1 MATRKTKV
9 YKKVVTKSLSAE
21 VTPTYDA
28 LVSAIESLV
37 RDARTGLKAALNTI
51 MLQTYWRT
59 GEYIVEYEQHGRD
72 RAVYGDGLMRRLAHD
87 LTLRL
92 GRGFAHSNLN
102 YMRKFYLV
110 SQKIQTSGFFGKG
123 QTSGFLTWS
132 HYLEIL
138 RADDPLEIA
147 FYAKECENSK
157 WSVRELHRQMQSM
170 LFHRIALSRD
180 KKGVLALAN
189 KGDHVRKPE
198 DILRDP
204 YVLEFAGLPVAERLK
219 ESRLHSALVEH
230 LRDFLLELGR
240 GFSFV
245 ASQYRIPLNTDHPCR
260 VDLVFYNFLLK
271 CFVLIDLK
279 RGMVK
284 HQDIGQM
291 NMYLNYFKSEVG
303 GKGDSEPVGIVLG
316 ANKDDLVVQF
326 ATQGISNRLFVSKY
340 QLYLPNEAQLRGKLA
355 ALLDNASMCRK
366 GVGKTRKRGES

>member
-1 MATRKTKV
+1 MRKVNKPIKV
-9 YKKVVTKSLSAE
+9 RKPALADRTGLPGKLPVQSMSSYN
-21 VTPTYDA
+21 D
-28 LVSAIESLV
+28 LVSAIECLV
-37 RDARTGLKAALNTI
+37 QDARTGIKAAMNAI

-59 GEYIVEYEQHGRD
+59 GEYIVEYEQNGAD
-72 RAVYGDGLMRRLAHD
+72 RAVYGDGLMRRLARD

-102 YMRKFYLV
+102 YMRKFYLM
-110 SQKIQTSGFFGKG
+110 SQKIQTSGFSEKG

-147 FYAKECENSK
+147 FYTKECEISK
-157 WSVRELHRQMQSM
+157 WSVRELRRQMQSM

-180 KKGVLALAN
+180 KEGVLALAN
-189 KGDHVRKPE
+189 KGNKVQKPE

-204 YVLEFAGLPVAERLK
+204 YVLEFAGIPVSERLK
-219 ESRLHSALVEH
+219 EGRLHAALVEH

-245 ASQYRIPLNTDHPCR
+245 ASQYRVPLNTDHPCR

-316 ANKDDLVVQF
+316 ANKDDLVVQY
-326 ATQGISNRLFVSKY
+326 ATQGISNHLFVSKY
-340 QLYLPNEAQLRGKLA
+340 QLYLPDENQLRGKLA
-355 ALLDNASMCRK
+355 ALLDDASR
-366 GVGKTRKRGES
+366 GKK

>member
-1 MATRKTKV
+1 MKAMKKIKRQMPTVEILQGKTV
-9 YKKVVTKSLSAE
+9 SSYE
-21 VTPTYDA
+21 V
-28 LVSAIESLV
+28 LVSAIENLV
-37 RDARTGLKAALNTI
+37 QDARAGIKAAMNAI

-59 GEYIVEYEQHGRD
+59 GEYIVEYEQNGAD
-72 RAVYGDGLMRRLAHD
+72 RAKYGTSLIRCLARD

-92 GRGFAHSNLN
+92 GKGFSRSNLQ

-110 SQKIQTSGFFGKG
+110 SQKSQTSGFFGKV

-147 FYAKECENSK
+147 FYTKECEISK
-157 WSVRELHRQMQSM
+157 WSVRELRRQMQSM

-189 KGDHVRKPE
+189 KGNRVRKPE

-204 YVLEFAGLPVAERLK
+204 YVLEFTGLPISRRLK
-219 ESRLHSALVEH
+219 EKRLHAALVGH

-303 GKGDSEPVGIVLG
+303 SKGDSEPVGIVLG
-316 ANKDDLVVQF
+316 ANKDDLVVQY

-340 QLYLPNEAQLRGKLA
+340 QLYLPDEDQLRDKLA
-355 ALLDNASMCRK
+355 ALLDDASR
-366 GVGKTRKRGES
+366 GKK